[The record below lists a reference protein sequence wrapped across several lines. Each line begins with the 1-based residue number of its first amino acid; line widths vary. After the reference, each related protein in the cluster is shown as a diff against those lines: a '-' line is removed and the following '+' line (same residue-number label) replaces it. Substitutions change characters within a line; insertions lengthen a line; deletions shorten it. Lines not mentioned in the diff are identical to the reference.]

1 MQFRDDEGFYN
12 NAEAGSY
19 HVLLSMAEKMGISG
33 LIMNVSYERQ
43 EDSYLVYVFAGHED
57 YWEMLDM
64 VDSENIICS
73 YADIKNELK
82 KYIKSHLQ
90 VWRDKMAEMVAEDLR
105 PKSYVDY
112 TATFYELVVA
122 NKGRFGMIQ
131 YGDRAE
137 IYEQTQY
144 GYEKK
149 HSLQGKYNV
158 YDIIKMIENGQKFA
172 QTEDSI
178 DDIIGREKTEVTW
191 MDYL

>member
-33 LIMNVSYERQ
+33 LIMDASYERQ
-43 EDSYLVYVFAGHED
+43 GDSYLVYVFAGHED
-57 YWEMLDM
+57 YWEMLNM
-64 VDSENIICS
+64 VDSVNIICS
-73 YADIKNELK
+73 SADIKTELK

-90 VWRDKMAEMVAEDLR
+90 IWRDKLSELVAEDLR
-105 PKSYVDY
+105 PKSYVDG
-112 TATFYELVVA
+112 TATFYDLVVA

-137 IYEQTQY
+137 IYEQTQL

-149 HSLQGKYNV
+149 HCLKGKYNA
-158 YDIIKMIENGQKFA
+158 YDIIKMLENDKEFA
-172 QTEDSI
+172 QTEE
-178 DDIIGREKTEVTW
+178 DIEDFIGRENTEVTLL
-191 MDYL
+191 DYL